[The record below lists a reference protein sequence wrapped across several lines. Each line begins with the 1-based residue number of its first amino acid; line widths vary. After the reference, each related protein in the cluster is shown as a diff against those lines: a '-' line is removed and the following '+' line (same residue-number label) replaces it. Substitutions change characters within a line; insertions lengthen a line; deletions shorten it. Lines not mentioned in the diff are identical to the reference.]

1 MANRA
6 TAPARGKRILALI
19 TDAYGG
25 YGGIAAYSRDVLQAM
40 CEDSRVATVIA
51 VPRTAEP
58 PITGVPDKLVFDLS
72 ATGGARAYVRA
83 LLRHLRSSGPF
94 DLIYCAHIN
103 LVPLAWLASMILRKP
118 WVLCIYGVEGWKKTG
133 RNLPDLLAGKADH
146 YLPLS
151 QLTLDRFRK
160 IWPVDPA
167 LCTVMHNAIHLEQFA
182 PGPKDPVLSKELG
195 IAGRT
200 VLMTFGRMDPTEQAK
215 GFDRMIRAIPR
226 LIDKIPDVVYLICGK
241 GDDRPHLER
250 IAAETGVIDRVVFA
264 GSIPEERKAD
274 YYRLADVYAMPS
286 HGEGFGFVFLEA
298 MACGIPA
305 VASDIDGGRE
315 AVREG
320 EIGWLVDP
328 HDQDSII
335 AGIMSALEAGRRV
348 PEGLAHFSYPK
359 FRARLQAALAP
370 LMGLDG
376 ADPAAGV

>member
-1 MANRA
+1 MAKR
-6 TAPARGKRILALI
+6 TVSPEQGKRVLALI

-25 YGGIAAYSRDVLQAM
+25 YGGIAAYSRDVLQAL
-40 CEDSRVATVIA
+40 CEDPCISEVVA
-51 VPRTAEP
+51 VPRVAEP
-58 PITGVPDKLVFDLS
+58 PIGAIPNKLIFDLS
-72 ATGGARAYVRA
+72 ATRGPLAYVRA
-83 LLRHLRSSGPF
+83 LFRHLRSNGPF

-103 LVPLAWLASMILRKP
+103 LAPLAWLAAKIARKP

-133 RNLPDLLAGKADH
+133 RKLPDKVAGKADH

-167 LCTVMHNAIHLEQFA
+167 RCTVMHNAIHLEEFA
-182 PGPKDPVLSKELG
+182 PGPKDPVLTEQLG
-195 IAGRT
+195 IAGCT

-215 GFDRMIRAIPR
+215 GFDRMIRAMPR
-226 LIDKIPDVVYLICGK
+226 LIENIPDAVYLICGK

-250 IAAETGVIDRVVFA
+250 IAAETGVTDRVIFA

-274 YYRLADVYAMPS
+274 YYRLADVYVMPS

-305 VASDIDGGRE
+305 VASNIDGGRE

-335 AGIMSALEAGRRV
+335 TGIMAALKAGRGV
-348 PEGLAHFSYPK
+348 PEGLANFSYPN
-359 FRARLQAALAP
+359 FRARLQAALSP
-370 LMGLDG
+370 LMS
-376 ADPAAGV
+376 AQETAATTHA